1 MAKLKHTRKSG
12 GLEPED
18 REFFSLLVQAIYS
31 NPFSE
36 ERAKVLSKLP
46 SDSGK
51 HSVKEEQYLLSK
63 EPFLA
68 ERLQRLH
75 LKGMR
80 KVHDFREEDR
90 PLMER
95 AFQLKVYLHFLEDLN
110 NLIREQLKPGPTHIK
125 IAFAEELI
133 GQLKSYGFSED
144 RCLRY
149 FASFYQLRRA
159 HYFISEALVG
169 DSPSMKKL
177 RLALWNNV
185 FTFDIGN
192 YDRFLLNRMEDF
204 STLLLGETGTG
215 KGSAAVAIGRSG
227 FIPFDRKKGQF
238 TPHFNDTF
246 VAVNLSQFPETL
258 IESEL
263 FGHRKGS
270 FTGALDNHEGW
281 FERCSPHGALFLDEI
296 GDLNVPMQIK
306 LLKVLQERTFSPVG
320 SRSIKRFE
328 GRVIAATNQPVQR
341 LLEQGRFREDFFYRL
356 SSDVIVVPTLR
367 QRISELPSE
376 LEQLVDLLIRRL
388 TGVRSLELNQ
398 LVMRALKADL
408 PVGYAWPGNV
418 RELEQA
424 VRRILLT
431 RHYTGNIRNAQPD
444 WEKEFLEKIRSGML
458 PANQLVIQYCTLLYE
473 RYGTYEEV
481 ARRAQLDR
489 RTVKKYLQESVVP
502 RSLE

>member
-1 MAKLKHTRKSG
+1 MKKSKKPVKPDR
-12 GLEPED
+12 LESED
-18 REFFSLLVQAIYS
+18 KQFFSLLVQAIYS
-31 NPFSE
+31 NPFSK
-36 ERAKVLSKLP
+36 ERSEILSQLP
-46 SDSGK
+46 SGLENQP
-51 HSVKEEQYLLSK
+51 VEEEQYLLSK
-63 EPFLA
+63 QPALIDRL
-68 ERLQRLH
+68 ERLQRRG
-75 LKGMR
+75 LK
-80 KVHDFREEDR
+80 KIQDFREEDR

-95 AFQLKVYLHFLEDLN
+95 AFQLEVYLHYLEDLN
-110 NLIREQLKPGPTHIK
+110 KLIQTQLNSEHTPVR
-125 IAFAEELI
+125 IAFANKLI
-133 GQLKSYGFSED
+133 AQLQARGFSEESS
-144 RCLRY
+144 LRS
-149 FASFYQLRRA
+149 FASYYQLRRA
-159 HYFISEALVG
+159 HYFISEALIG

-192 YDRFLLNRMEDF
+192 YDRYLLNRMEDF

-227 FIPFDRKKGQF
+227 FIPFDKKKGQF

-263 FGHRKGS
+263 FGHRKGA

-281 FERCSPHGALFLDEI
+281 FERCSSHGALFLDEI

-320 SRSIKRFE
+320 SRTIKRFG
-328 GRVIAATNQPVQR
+328 GRVIAATNQPVET
-341 LLEQGRFREDFFYRL
+341 LLEQGKFRADFFYRL

-367 QRISELPSE
+367 QRIAELPSE
-376 LEQLVDLLIRRL
+376 LDQLVDLLIRRM
-388 TGVRSLELNQ
+388 TGMVSPELVELILN
-398 LVMRALKADL
+398 ALSKDL
-408 PVGYAWPGNV
+408 PSGYAWPGNV

-431 RHYTGNIRNAQPD
+431 RHYQGNIRNTQPD
-444 WEKEFLEKIRSGML
+444 WEKEFLEKIRSGDL
-458 PANQLVIQYCTLLYE
+458 PVNQLVVQYCILLYE

-481 ARRAQLDR
+481 ARRTQLDR
-489 RTVKKYLQESVVP
+489 RTVKKYLQNFCKV
-502 RSLE
+502 